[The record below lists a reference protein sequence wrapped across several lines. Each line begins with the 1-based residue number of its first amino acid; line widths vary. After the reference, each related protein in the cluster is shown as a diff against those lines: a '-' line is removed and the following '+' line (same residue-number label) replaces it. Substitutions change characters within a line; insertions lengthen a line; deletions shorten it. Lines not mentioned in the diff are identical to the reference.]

1 MSGEGGARRVF
12 LECTSTLASRYNT
25 GIQRAGRN
33 LVNAAL
39 VAAGPWTCTAI
50 VYNGRHFA
58 AIDGL
63 PRQAP
68 TATGRASATDRL
80 RVMFHRMRAGTIR
93 VLPGAVVRDA
103 LHSQRVEYALRRLV
117 HGAQNTGRW
126 LRSFTSSAG
135 PRVEFR
141 RDDVLVLLDPAWT
154 VDLSGELERA
164 RAAGA
169 EVWIVV
175 NDLIPVLHPDLAP
188 EGTPILMDKWL
199 RRVVPFASGM
209 LGISGT
215 VARDLADHLARMRL
229 PAPPSIDHFYLGA
242 GLDAVHTS
250 AAALDAIAK
259 ACIDPG
265 AGVYLTVGTVEPR
278 KNHALLLDTFEH
290 LWADGIDARL
300 LIFGRLGWRS
310 DALARRM
317 REHVQ
322 SGRLLVWFEAGTDA
336 ELDYAYR
343 HVSALIFAS
352 RCEGFGLPLVEAMHY
367 GLPVLASDIDVF
379 REIGADYPTYF
390 SLDDPRALD
399 SVLRQRL
406 ELVASTTPG
415 RAPAREWLSWAD
427 SARMLLEKV
436 TSTPK
441 I

>member
-1 MSGEGGARRVF
+1 VSGAGGARRVF

-39 VAAGPWTCTAI
+39 AAPGPWTCTAI

-68 TATGRASATDRL
+68 SATGRASATDRL
-80 RVMFHRMRAGTIR
+80 RRMFHRMRAGTIR

-126 LRSFTSSAG
+126 LRSFGASAG

-141 RDDVLVLLDPAWT
+141 RGDVLVLLDPSWT

-169 EVWIVV
+169 EIWIVV
-175 NDLIPVLHPDLAP
+175 NDLIPVDHPDLAP

-199 RRVVPFASGM
+199 RRVVPFAHGM

-215 VARDLADHLARMRL
+215 VARDLTAHLARMGL
-229 PAPPSIDHFYLGA
+229 PALPRIDHFYLGA

-322 SGRLLVWFEAGTDA
+322 SGRLLVWFEAGADV

-367 GLPVLASDIDVF
+367 GLPVLASEIDVF
-379 REIGADYPTYF
+379 REIGADYPAYF

-399 SVLRQRL
+399 SLLRQRL
-406 ELVASTTPG
+406 ELVASAPPG
-415 RAPAREWLSWAD
+415 RAPARQWLSWAD

-436 TSTPK
+436 TFTPQ